1 MPVAKMILTSSTTAL
16 DDYLNWAQSIEVA
29 HDGEEVLSVRARAV
43 YAHGQH
49 CRPETAK
56 LEFRDLREEHGQQNS
71 YYRVPARYEAPEG
84 PAEATHI
91 KVGKNWRIARPGE
104 KATAQR
110 VRYLEARDDEIPT
123 HVAQGKRVHR
133 LASQDEEPTHVRHV
147 DMGDGTFPES
157 EQRSPEGQH
166 WIYSH
171 GLHEVNPDDPEA
183 CEKAFDGVV
192 ALWAQ
197 ERPGVQ
203 AEFVA
208 HGDAHGSEEAC
219 SQGEG
224 GKFHVH
230 VMENAVVH
238 SEMTVLDRAGKPRTF
253 KPGTR
258 VAGALTDVELF
269 RARSDE
275 FLKTRGKE
283 FGLGPQVLEPRLER
297 NLGEGRAAYSTK
309 VPAVRATEHDFWTRQ
324 RGLADGTGAISH
336 QDQVRG
342 AVETALEHLNQDP
355 ARMRALSEPER
366 MDALKQEVERAS
378 DGEVTLKLRRTK
390 AGDAK
395 LRSFAVEGRKQALTA
410 TQLGENYTDANLQLQ
425 LEMTTFGYFHRRA
438 PKTAGPP
445 KPIDRA
451 TDGEL
456 KQLQRVADSLAAPQ
470 QIAAH
475 WDEAQVMNA
484 RFDELAQVSAEQ
496 KKHRDKLIEQATQNP
511 DAELAAKAVWTT
523 ERIGTG
529 MDSFELR
536 RADVFATQ
544 DQHGLGYE
552 QALVATQSAME
563 LERRAAQQSQEK
575 QQADKSVPADQR
587 HEHQQEHEQDQQKPQ
602 SSQSSQ
608 NDAEDPKKPVA
619 KKPHDARRLGMLA
632 ESQMKNRELVAIVR
646 KEREDGGAYID
657 FQLAAEDPAAA
668 GQPGL
673 NLMTAA
679 TKDGKPART
688 WQQVTPDMYERLKTA
703 SAGNETSV
711 PLKNGQS
718 MTAYRLRGDLERS
731 LKGTGDYHPNKYSFE
746 RSSIPAR
753 PDVVAKQRQHEASN
767 RTEEREQQHRQRESE
782 MLNES
787 VESLGKDITEQK
799 PDDQLTAHERAF
811 NREQA
816 RRNGPTS
823 RGR

>member
-1 MPVAKMILTSSTTAL
+1 MILTSSTTAL

-71 YYRVPARYEAPEG
+71 YYRVPARYEVPEDL
-84 PAEATHI
+84 AEATHI
-91 KVGKNWRIARPGE
+91 KVGKNWRMAHPGE

-110 VRYLEARDDEIPT
+110 VRYLEARDDETPT

-147 DMGDGTFPES
+147 DMGDGAFPES

-192 ALWAQ
+192 TLWAQ

-203 AEFVA
+203 TEFVA

-219 SQGEG
+219 AQGEG

-269 RARSDE
+269 RTRSDE

-297 NLGEGRAAYSTK
+297 NLGEGRAAYSAK
-309 VPAVRATEHDFWTRQ
+309 EPSVRTTEHDFWTRQ
-324 RGLADGTGAISH
+324 RGLVDGTGAISH

-342 AVETALEHLNQDP
+342 AVESALERLNQDP
-355 ARMRALSEPER
+355 DRMRALSEPDR
-366 MDALKQEVERAS
+366 MDALKQEVERVS
-378 DGEVTLKLRRTK
+378 DGEVTMKLRRTK

-395 LRSFAVEGRKQALTA
+395 LRSFVVEGRKQAITA

-438 PKTAGPP
+438 PKSTGPA

-451 TDGEL
+451 TVDEL
-456 KQLQRVADSLAAPQ
+456 RQLQHQADALAAPQ
-470 QIAAH
+470 QIAAY
-475 WDEAQVMNA
+475 WDEAHVMNG
-484 RFDELAQVSAEQ
+484 RFDELAQLSAGQ
-496 KKHRDKLIEQATQNP
+496 KAHRDKLIEQAKQNP

-529 MDSFELR
+529 QDSFELR
-536 RADVFATQ
+536 TADAFATQ
-544 DQHGLGYE
+544 DQHGLSYE
-552 QALVATQSAME
+552 QALVATHSSME
-563 LERRAAQQSQEK
+563 LERRAQQKSQEK
-575 QQADKSVPADQR
+575 QSDDKSAPVDQKR
-587 HEHQQEHEQDQQKPQ
+587 ENEQQKT
-602 SSQSSQ
+602 QSSQ
-608 NDAEDPKKPVA
+608 NEDADQKKPAA
-619 KKPHDARRLGMLA
+619 KKPHDARRLGMLT

-646 KEREDGGAYID
+646 QERADGGAYID
-657 FQLAAEDPAAA
+657 FQLAAEDPAAG

-679 TKDGKPART
+679 AKDGKSART

-787 VESLGKDITEQK
+787 VESLGKDTTEQK
-799 PDDQLTAHERAF
+799 PDDQLTAHEQAF

-816 RRNGPTS
+816 RRNRPTG